1 MFRSDEHTRAQ
12 LNAAKV
18 KRYCTASEL
27 TCEVSKLEGNTQH
40 RFLFNNGS
48 LAMRE
53 REYRGEDVITL
64 TSTLRVHP
72 RPVAP
77 RYVHT
82 PPAQRPLTS
91 QLKNSVGNQRHRVRQ
106 VLLCSVVTP
115 SDRAWTAGYPHAK
128 SSSVATSM
136 FQSPT
141 ELILPNVHAYI
152 STCSPGVAGE
162 VLKIAQNEK

>member
-12 LNAAKV
+12 LSAAKV

-27 TCEVSKLEGNTQH
+27 CPGEVSKLEGNTQH
-40 RFLFNNGS
+40 IFLFNNGS

-53 REYRGEDVITL
+53 REYRVEDVITL

-91 QLKNSVGNQRHRVRQ
+91 QLKNTVGIKTQSEASSS
-106 VLLCSVVTP
+106 LLCRDS
-115 SDRAWTAGYPHAK
+115 K
-128 SSSVATSM
+128 
-136 FQSPT
+136 
-141 ELILPNVHAYI
+141 
-152 STCSPGVAGE
+152 
-162 VLKIAQNEK
+162 